1 MCLLILGSTFA
12 NLSMEGYFWTFLWK
26 MKWHTMIKLLR
37 KVRIKFKK
45 MKMRKTAI
53 ILHKVIAK
61 LWKGNIWVDI
71 LLKHMLTIFKTE

>member
-1 MCLLILGSTFA
+1 
-12 NLSMEGYFWTFLWK
+12 
-26 MKWHTMIKLLR
+26 MKRHTMIKLLR

-61 LWKGNIWVDI
+61 LWKGNIWVDV
-71 LLKHMLTIFKTE
+71 LLKHMLTIFKAE